1 MEPGKRDQVNLI
13 WVLGGLYLIYTGGE
27 MLYRIAAG
35 EAELLVV
42 SGLGG
47 LAFLVIG
54 GVMLCRECMSSFS
67 SCERRK
73 RSKKKQKE
81 ERLKVLITQY
91 I

>member
-54 GVMLCRECMSSFS
+54 GVMLCREWKAFQTQK
-67 SCERRK
+67 RRGMEGP
-73 RSKKKQKE
+73 RAAE
-81 ERLKVLITQY
+81 EPPEGEEGGEEP
-91 I
+91 